1 MATAV
6 VSIGRRSS
14 REASRRMS
22 AIRATVRASE
32 MASTPS
38 AREGELAISSAE
50 KSQAESDD
58 MAKVSAAV
66 GAGAAAVTGGGSPAG
81 AADDEGGPWWW
92 PLPLW
97 WYEDGLTSC
106 MAEASAVPR

>member
-1 MATAV
+1 M
-6 VSIGRRSS
+6 
-14 REASRRMS
+14 
-22 AIRATVRASE
+22 RATVRASE

-58 MAKVSAAV
+58 MANVSAAV
-66 GAGAAAVTGGGSPAG
+66 GAGAADVTGGGAPAA
-81 AADDEGGPWWW
+81 AADEEGGPWWW

-97 WYEDGLTSC
+97 LYEGGLTSC
-106 MAEASAVPR
+106 MVGGNAVQR